1 MLLSISIKLIMSC
14 RTLLFYARWCGSR
27 SSFGG
32 NSLVNP
38 HEQTRFGGVY
48 YMYKCCI
55 CYFNNITHTCTVHQM
70 LVNIGSLPNTPLITR
85 MACHHHLTSPLCS
98 TGGPTCMAVTVAF
111 HLCRSWAALLAPEK
125 LVLISIRSLW
135 MLLHHVILG
144 PAMFLYMCVVGS
156 NPSCGLFCSSH
167 PAIVCMYTALPNLLP
182 VS

>member
-98 TGGPTCMAVTVAF
+98 MGWPTCMAVTVAF
-111 HLCRSWAALLAPEK
+111 HLCQSWAALLASQK
-125 LVLISIRSLW
+125 LMLMSITVGLSGCFC
-135 MLLHHVILG
+135 HVSVHVRCGFQSIMRRV
-144 PAMFLYMCVVGS
+144 MFL
-156 NPSCGLFCSSH
+156 SSH
-167 PAIVCMYTALPNLLP
+167 HSVHVYSSTQSTSS
-182 VS
+182 VFS